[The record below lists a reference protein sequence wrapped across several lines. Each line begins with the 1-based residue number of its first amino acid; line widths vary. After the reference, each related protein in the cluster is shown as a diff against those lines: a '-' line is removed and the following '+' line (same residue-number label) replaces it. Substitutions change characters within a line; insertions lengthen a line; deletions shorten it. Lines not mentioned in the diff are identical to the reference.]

1 VAEPHNDAPQARRSG
16 FAVEV
21 RIVVSVFQHIGLVV
35 FYLVLFLLNVLI
47 FVGLPGGW
55 IAYAAILL
63 YGLATRFSG
72 IGWRMVLVMA
82 GIAVAGEVV
91 ESLLGIVY
99 VAHKGATRW
108 GVLGAFAG
116 GIVGAILGSMIM
128 PLLGSI
134 VFGFAGAF
142 AGAVI
147 CEYLFYRSLD
157 RALRTGFFA
166 FLGKLN
172 AMLVKF
178 ALGLVILGLFI
189 YRTWA

>member
-1 VAEPHNDAPQARRSG
+1 ML
-16 FAVEV
+16 
-21 RIVVSVFQHIGLVV
+21 SVLQHIGLIV
-35 FYLVLFLLNVLI
+35 FYLVLFLMNVLI

-55 IAYAAILL
+55 IALAAIFI
-63 YGLATRFSG
+63 YGLATRFSD
-72 IGWRMVLVMA
+72 IGWRMILVMA
-82 GIAVAGEVV
+82 GIAVAGEIV

-99 VAHKGATRW
+99 VARKGATRW

-116 GIVGAILGSMIM
+116 GIVGAILGSMVM

-134 VFGFAGAF
+134 IFGFAGAF

-147 CEYLFYRSLD
+147 CEYAYYRSLD
-157 RALRTGFFA
+157 KALRTGFFA

-189 YRTWA
+189 FRTWA

>member
-1 VAEPHNDAPQARRSG
+1 L
-16 FAVEV
+16 
-21 RIVVSVFQHIGLVV
+21 VSALQHIGLII
-35 FYLVLFLLNVLI
+35 FYLALFLMNIVI

-55 IAYAAILL
+55 IAYAAIFI
-63 YGLATRFSG
+63 YCLATRFSDV
-72 IGWRMVLVMA
+72 GWRMLLIMA
-82 GIAVAGEVV
+82 GIAVLGEVV

-99 VAHKGATRW
+99 VARKGATRW

-116 GIVGAILGSMIM
+116 GIVGAILGSMAI
-128 PLLGSI
+128 PFLGSVI
-134 VFGFAGAF
+134 FGFAGAF
-142 AGAVI
+142 AGAVL
-147 CEYLFYRSLD
+147 CEYLYYRSLD

-189 YRTWA
+189 YRTWG